1 MHMRILYALSAAAL
15 ALSAAAPAQTASNV
29 ALGKSATASSP
40 ADPAVARLATDGDLN
55 SRWESAQIDEVD
67 WTVDLGKTYTD
78 ISEVQIL
85 WEGAFTQDFD
95 LQVSDDG
102 EDFTT
107 VREVRGQKLEGFPNE
122 QKYDMGG
129 AAGRYVRF
137 HGLKRGTAWGNS
149 FYEFRVMSS
158 MFDPD
163 INLAKGKPATAG
175 INPENAWMSNN
186 SDINQRWGSS
196 GEGKDDY
203 ANQWW
208 QVDLGAAYDVSKVV
222 IFWEGAY
229 AIDYVIEGRVKDSG
243 DWTLLTTV
251 SDETPKVG
259 NTPEFATELTFAAK
273 PARYV
278 RIRSSRNSLGN
289 AYGMS
294 MWDFQVYAT
303 ALSGGQTSLR
313 ELGEGV
319 TVSAGRGSLSIFG
332 ADGQMVEVYSL
343 RGSLVFASNDGER
356 QRSVSLPGG
365 AYVVRVGGV
374 GKLVT
379 VR

>member
-1 MHMRILYALSAAAL
+1 MRIFYALSSAAVALTAAA
-15 ALSAAAPAQTASNV
+15 SAQTASNV
-29 ALGKSATASSP
+29 ALGKSATASSE
-40 ADPAVARLATDGDLN
+40 ARNEVVARMAIDGN
-55 SRWESAQIDEVD
+55 TGSRWESAQIDTVD

-85 WEGAFTQDFD
+85 WEGAYSQDFD

-107 VREVRGQKLEGFPNE
+107 VREVRDQQLEGFPNE

-137 HGLKRGTAWGNS
+137 HGLKRGTVWGNS

-158 MFDPD
+158 MFAPD
-163 INLAKGKPATAG
+163 INLAMGKPATAG
-175 INPENAWMSNN
+175 INNGDAWKSNC
-186 SDINQRWGSS
+186 SDINDRWGSS

-243 DWTLLTTV
+243 DWTELTKV
-251 SDETPKVG
+251 SDESPKVG
-259 NTPEFATELTFAAK
+259 NTAEFATELTFAAK

-278 RIRSSRNSLGN
+278 RIHSSRNSIDN
-289 AYGMS
+289 NYGMS

-303 ALSGGQTSLR
+303 GLSSDQTSLR
-313 ELGEGV
+313 QLGEGV
-319 TVSAGRGSLSIFG
+319 SVSAGRGTLCVSG
-332 ADGQMVEVYSL
+332 CDGQMVEVYSL
-343 RGSLVFASNDGER
+343 RGALVFASNVGAA
-356 QRSVSLPGG
+356 QRSVTLPGG

-374 GKLVT
+374 SKLVT

>member
-1 MHMRILYALSAAAL
+1 MDLRILYALSAAAL
-15 ALSAAAPAQTASNV
+15 ALSASAQTASNV

-40 ADPAVARLATDGDLN
+40 ADPAVACLATDGDLN

-102 EDFTT
+102 EGFTT

-137 HGLKRGTAWGNS
+137 HGLKRGTPWGNS

-175 INPENAWMSNN
+175 VNPENAWMSNN

-243 DWTLLTTV
+243 DWTVLTAV
-251 SDETPKVG
+251 SDENPKVG
-259 NTPEFATELTFAAK
+259 NTPEFATELMFAAK

-278 RIRSSRNSLGN
+278 RIRSLRNSIDN
-289 AYGMS
+289 NYGMS

-319 TVSAGRGSLSIFG
+319 TVSAGRGSLCVFG

-343 RGSLVFASNDGER
+343 RGSLVFASNNGER
-356 QRSVSLPGG
+356 QRNVSLPGG
-365 AYVVRVGGV
+365 AYVVRAGGV
-374 GKLVT
+374 SKLVT